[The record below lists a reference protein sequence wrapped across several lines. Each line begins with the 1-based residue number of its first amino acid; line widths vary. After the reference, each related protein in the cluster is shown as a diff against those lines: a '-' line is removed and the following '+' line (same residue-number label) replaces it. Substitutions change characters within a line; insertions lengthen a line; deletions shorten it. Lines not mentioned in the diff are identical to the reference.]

1 MLEASEGHI
10 THAIVNVGGTAVLRS
25 SVVCP
30 KLTLSPETP
39 EYGAGLQP
47 TPAGDSHI
55 PKRHASNVNL
65 KWGALVVVGRVA
77 SRDQT
82 IPMTKIV
89 HGRPKL

>member
-25 SVVCP
+25 PVVCA

-39 EYGAGLQP
+39 EYDAGLHP

-55 PKRHASNVNL
+55 PKRHASNFNL
-65 KWGALVVVGRVA
+65 KWNALVVVGRVA
-77 SRDQT
+77 DQT